1 MNPFKVGDEVV
12 RKPNTDT
19 PSWNEFHKI
28 FPRRVYTVIGVYKT
42 SIILGH
48 KNEAPFYYENFEFA
62 HPPKTLEEML

>member
-19 PSWNEFHKI
+19 STWKVFYKV

-42 SIILGH
+42 CITLVH
-48 KNEAPFYYENFEFA
+48 KNEAPFYYDNFDFA